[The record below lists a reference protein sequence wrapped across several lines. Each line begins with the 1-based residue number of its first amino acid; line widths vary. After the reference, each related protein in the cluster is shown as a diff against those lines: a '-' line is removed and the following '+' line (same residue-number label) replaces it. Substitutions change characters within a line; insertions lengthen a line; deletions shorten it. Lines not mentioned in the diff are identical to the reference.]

1 MNVVILKYNAGNV
14 FSVYTALQRL
24 GIEAQVTDSPDVLQA
39 ADRVIIPGV
48 GEAQTAMQYLRHRG
62 LDLLIKDLTQPVLGV
77 CLGLQLFC
85 SYSEENNTECLGIF
99 PQKVRRFSVATKV
112 PHMGWNTIQ
121 DLKTPL
127 FAQIESESY
136 VYYVHSYYAEVG
148 ETTIATGFYEE
159 PFSAALNVR
168 NFSAV
173 QFHPEKSASVGKQIL
188 ENFLAL

>member
-1 MNVVILKYNAGNV
+1 MNIVILKYNAGNV
-14 FSVYTALQRL
+14 FSVYTALQHL
-24 GIEAQVTDSPDVLQA
+24 GVEAQVTDSPEILQA

-48 GEAQTAMQYLRHRG
+48 GEAQSAMQYLEDRG
-62 LDLLIKDLTQPVLGV
+62 LDLLIKNLTQPVLGV

-85 SYSEENNTECLGIF
+85 SYSEENNTRCLGIF
-99 PQKVRRFSVATKV
+99 PQKVRRFSVARKV

-121 DLKTPL
+121 NLTGPL
-127 FAQIESESY
+127 FTKIEPESY

-148 ETTIATGFYEE
+148 ETTTATGYYEE
-159 PFSAALNVR
+159 PFSAALSVR

-173 QFHPEKSASVGKQIL
+173 QFHPEKSAAVGKQIL